1 MASEVRVSAIR
12 RRDVA
17 ITLAAFLSMLSGC
30 SDRLKTYPVN
40 GKVQFKSGSPV
51 RVGTIE
57 LKSRQHNIH
66 SRGTLNPDGTFTLT
80 TYEDGDGAI
89 AGKHDCVIV
98 QFVMTEGLQSHRP
111 SAIGVVDRRYNSY
124 TTSGITV
131 DIEAKKNEI
140 TIEVEGL
147 HSTQRTNEHKH

>member
-1 MASEVRVSAIR
+1 MATEFRVMAIR
-12 RRDVA
+12 RSAVA
-17 ITLAAFLSMLSGC
+17 ITVAAFLSVLSGC
-30 SDRLKTYPVN
+30 SDRLRTYPVS

-57 LKSRQHNIH
+57 LKSRQHDIH

-80 TYEDGDGAI
+80 TYEEGDGAI
-89 AGKHDCVIV
+89 EGKHDCVIV
-98 QFVMTEGLQSHRP
+98 QFVMTEGLQGHRP
-111 SAIGVVDRRYNSY
+111 STIGVIDRRYNNY

-131 DIEAKKNEI
+131 DIKAKKNEI

-147 HSTQRTNEHKH
+147 PNTLPTDEHKH